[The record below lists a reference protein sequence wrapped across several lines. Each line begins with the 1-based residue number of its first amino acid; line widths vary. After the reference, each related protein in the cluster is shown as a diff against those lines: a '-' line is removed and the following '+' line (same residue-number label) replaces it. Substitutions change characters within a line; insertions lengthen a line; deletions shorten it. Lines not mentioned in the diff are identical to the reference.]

1 MERSRVPSGPFSAPR
16 TSGSQSAQR
25 KPLSPRSPGPAHG
38 SAQKTNAC
46 RPKHHWKCT
55 QSMLFN
61 SLSFLQTAQRHVV
74 PLNVKANKD
83 GNNLGGQ
90 GSVSVPPGPQ
100 GSFEMSQSFWSVS
113 LSFRKILNKCL
124 LNQSQQTNSEIAA

>member
-1 MERSRVPSGPFSAPR
+1 MERSRVRRRPLSAPR

-25 KPLSPRSPGPAHG
+25 KQLSPRSPGPALG

-61 SLSFLQTAQRHVV
+61 SPSFLQTAQRHVV
-74 PLNVKANKD
+74 PLSVKANKD

-90 GSVSVPPGPQ
+90 VSAWVPPGPQ
-100 GSFEMSQSFWSVS
+100 RSFEMSQSLLSVS
-113 LSFRKILNKCL
+113 LSFREILHKYQ
-124 LNQSQQTNSEIAA
+124 LNQRQQTNSEIAA

>member
-25 KPLSPRSPGPAHG
+25 KPLSPRSPNPAHG

-61 SLSFLQTAQRHVV
+61 SLSFLQMAQRHVV

-90 GSVSVPPGPQ
+90 GSVWVPPGPQ